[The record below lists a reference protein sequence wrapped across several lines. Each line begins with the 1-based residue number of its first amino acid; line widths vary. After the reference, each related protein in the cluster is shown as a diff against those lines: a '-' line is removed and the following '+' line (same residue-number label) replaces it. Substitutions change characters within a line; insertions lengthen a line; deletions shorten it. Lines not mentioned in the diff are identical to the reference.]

1 MGRHIFLSVLGFSVL
16 AVIIGVFVMPGKTP
30 RAVHLP
36 WQITVTEEGNLRVLG
51 VELGRTTLGG
61 AELAF
66 GEPAEVSLFSEEGER
81 MVEAYFDQV
90 DISGLRAKIVVVIP
104 LSDEVVEAM
113 YERGVRV
120 ANMGGG
126 RRKVTL
132 ADADLAQLKQMPI
145 GSMTY
150 IPRANLDAELVSR
163 RFGEPA
169 ERIGEPEGKT
179 VHWLYPEKG
188 LDIALN
194 PEETEVL
201 QYVRPEE
208 FARISAPLKALAKE
222 GQDDSGEL
230 TEE

>member
-16 AVIIGVFVMPGKTP
+16 AVIIGVFVMPGKAPKT
-30 RAVHLP
+30 VELP
-36 WQITVTEEGNLRVLG
+36 WQITVTEDGNLRVLG
-51 VELGRTTLGG
+51 VELGRTTL
-61 AELAF
+61 AEAEVAF
-66 GEPAEVSLFSEEGER
+66 NEPAEVSLFVEQSER
-81 MVEAYFDQV
+81 VVEAYFDRV
-90 DISGLRAKIVVVIP
+90 DISGLRAKIVVVMP
-104 LSDEVVEAM
+104 LSNEEVAAM

-150 IPRANLDAELVSR
+150 IPRANLDAELVSK

-169 ERIGEPEGKT
+169 QRISEPEGNT
-179 VHWLYPEKG
+179 VHWLYPQKG

-194 PEETEVL
+194 PEEKEVL
-201 QYVRPEE
+201 QYVRPAE
-208 FARISAPLKALAKE
+208 FERISAPLKALSEEKRNE
-222 GQDDSGEL
+222 SGEL
-230 TEE
+230 AGE

>member
-1 MGRHIFLSVLGFSVL
+1 MGRHIFLTVLGFSVL
-16 AVIIGVFVMPGKTP
+16 AVVLGVFVLPGKAP
-30 RAVHLP
+30 KSVHLP
-36 WQITVTEEGNLRVLG
+36 WQTTVTAEGNLQVLG
-51 VELGRTTLGG
+51 VELGRTTLGE
-61 AELAF
+61 AEVSF
-66 GEPAEVSLFSEEGER
+66 GEPAEVSLFVEDGQR
-81 MVEAYFDQV
+81 VVEAYFDRI
-90 DISGLRAKIVVVIP
+90 DISGIRAKIVVVMP
-104 LSDEVVEAM
+104 LSSEEVAAM

-150 IPRANLDAELVSR
+150 IPRANLDAELLSR

-169 ERIGEPEGKT
+169 ERIREPEGQT

-194 PEETEVL
+194 PEEKEVL
-201 QYVRPEE
+201 QYVRPAE
-208 FARISAPLKALAKE
+208 FARIAAPLKALAEE
-222 GQDDSGEL
+222 GKGDTGE
-230 TEE
+230 